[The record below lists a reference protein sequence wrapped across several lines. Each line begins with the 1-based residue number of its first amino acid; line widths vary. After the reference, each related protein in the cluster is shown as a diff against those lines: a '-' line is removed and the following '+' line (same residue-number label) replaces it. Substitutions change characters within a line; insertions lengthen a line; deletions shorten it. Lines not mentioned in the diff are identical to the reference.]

1 VCASKKNPF
10 PMKSISTLT
19 SPNDHFMVA
28 TLFVSL
34 LGPLQK
40 LTSEIELFLHRIT
53 SDYLNPI

>member
-1 VCASKKNPF
+1 
-10 PMKSISTLT
+10 MKSISTLT